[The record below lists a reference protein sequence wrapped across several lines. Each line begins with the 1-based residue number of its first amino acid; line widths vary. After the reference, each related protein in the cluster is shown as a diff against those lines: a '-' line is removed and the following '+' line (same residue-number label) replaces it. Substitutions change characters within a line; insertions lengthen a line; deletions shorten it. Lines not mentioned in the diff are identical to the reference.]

1 MKSLY
6 DYYVII
12 CASYCQDYLCV
23 IYNYKE
29 MEIRPKIL
37 QGGRIMANFGIR
49 ISDKTHQKI
58 KFIAKQQ
65 DRSLNKQIEYVLK
78 QFINNYEQ
86 VNGKIETK
94 EEE

>member
-1 MKSLY
+1 
-6 DYYVII
+6 
-12 CASYCQDYLCV
+12 
-23 IYNYKE
+23 
-29 MEIRPKIL
+29 
-37 QGGRIMANFGIR
+37 MANFGIR